1 MSPELLLQKFGYLA
15 VFVGTFLEG
24 ETILVMGGFFA
35 ERGYFNLPLVLLTAC
50 AGSFSGH
57 VFWFWLGRTQG
68 VRLLERF
75 PRLKKH
81 FGKGIRLFERYGAPA
96 IFITQWLYG
105 LRITCAV
112 IIGISKISTIKFLI
126 YEAVTCIVWAAI
138 VGAAGYFFGQTVEHF
153 FGRAAHIEKYG
164 LLALVA
170 IGAGLF
176 AYHRWKERREE
187 KLSSSETDVE
197 PQDDHSTT
205 PV

>member
-35 ERGYFNLPLVLLTAC
+35 ERGYMTLPLVILVA
-50 AGSFSGH
+50 FSGSYIGH
-57 VFWFWLGRTQG
+57 VCWFWLGRTQG
-68 VRLLERF
+68 VRLLDRF
-75 PRLKKH
+75 PRLRKH

-126 YEAVTCIVWAAI
+126 YEALTCAVWAI
-138 VGAAGYFFGQTVEHF
+138 VIGLAGFY
-153 FGRAAHIEKYG
+153 FGRAVERVLGKAAHIEKYG
-164 LLALVA
+164 LLLLVVV
-170 IGAGLF
+170 GVGLW
-176 AYHRWKERREE
+176 AYHRWKDRREQ
-187 KLSSSETDVE
+187 
-197 PQDDHSTT
+197 QDS
-205 PV
+205 PEV